1 MLSGKVILPYPRV
14 CWLNERI
21 EPVPIIL
28 RHPKGLEYQ
37 SISNRTNVM
46 LYLVSACRSMTF

>member
-1 MLSGKVILPYPRV
+1 MLSGKVILPYLRV